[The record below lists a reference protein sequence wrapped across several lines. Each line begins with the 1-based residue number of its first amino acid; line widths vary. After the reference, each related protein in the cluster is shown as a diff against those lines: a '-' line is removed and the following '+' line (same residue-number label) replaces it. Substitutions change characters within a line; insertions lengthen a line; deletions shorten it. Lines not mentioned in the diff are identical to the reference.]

1 MIAVDAMGGDYP
13 VTVPVEGAVQ
23 AVNDY
28 GIEVILVGK
37 QTEIEAELEKYHYD
51 PQKLLIKD
59 CSEVVEM
66 DESPALALRQKK
78 DSSIRVALDLH
89 KDKKADAVVS
99 VGHTGAAMATA
110 KFVLKAI
117 NHIDR
122 PALATVMPSLKKPFV
137 ILDLGA
143 NTDCKS
149 EYLLQF
155 ALMGDAYTRL
165 LFDTKSPRIS
175 LLNNGEEE
183 GKGNTIVKEA
193 YDLLKESTLNF
204 VGNIEGKAMFQG
216 KIDVIVCDGFVG
228 NIALKVAEGTSDFIQ
243 AILREEISKSWLAK
257 SSFLGLRKTFQAL
270 KNRTDYKQWG
280 GAPLLGVRGVVI
292 IGHGNSNAKTIKGAI
307 KHAQECVNLGLSEM
321 ISKEVNENLSLLE
334 EAEKKAATV

>member
-1 MIAVDAMGGDYP
+1 MVIAVDAMGGDFP
-13 VTVPVEGAVQ
+13 VTAPVAGAIQ
-23 AVNDY
+23 AINEH

-37 QTEIEAELEKYHYD
+37 QTEIESELKKYTYD
-51 PQKLLIKD
+51 HRKLSIQD

-66 DESPALALRQKK
+66 GESPALALRQKK
-78 DSSIRVALDLH
+78 DSSIRVSLNLH
-89 KDKKADAVVS
+89 KEKAADAVVS

-110 KFVLKAI
+110 KFVLKSI

-122 PALATVMPSLKKPFV
+122 PAIATVMPSLQKPFV

-143 NTDCKS
+143 NTDCKP

-165 LFDTKSPRIS
+165 LFDTKDPRIA

-183 GKGNTIVKEA
+183 GKGNTVVKEA
-193 YDLLKESTLNF
+193 YELLKKSTLNF
-204 VGNIEGKAMFQG
+204 SGNIEGKAMFKG
-216 KIDVIVCDGFVG
+216 NIDVIVCDGFVG

-257 SSFLGLRKTFQAL
+257 LSFLGLKPTFRAL

-292 IGHGNSNAKTIKGAI
+292 IGHGNSNAGTIKGAI
-307 KHAQECVNLGLSEM
+307 KHAQECAHLGLNKM
-321 ISKEVNENLSLLE
+321 ISKEVDENLSLLE
-334 EAEKKAATV
+334 EAEKINR